1 MVTLLIYQDN
11 WKQATELANMAK
23 LSPQQ
28 VADAQ
33 ARAEKIRGSA
43 TQAVTSPANRPTEIV
58 DASTGAVK

>member
-1 MVTLLIYQDN
+1 MTLLIYQDN
-11 WKQATELANMAK
+11 WKQAAELANMAK

-43 TQAVTSPANRPTEIV
+43 TNTMTSPANRPTEIV

>member
-11 WKQATELANMAK
+11 WKQAAQLASMAK

-43 TQAVTSPANRPTEIV
+43 GNATTSQSNRLTEVV